1 MLLVKTDYKER
12 LIKSMTKPF
21 PGDSELIRFM
31 TIHLTELY
39 DEYSKAEQEDDGG
52 IMDYV
57 QGSIDSTHVYLSKSG
72 MQYQEYED
80 YLELANA
87 EWKVAR

>member
-1 MLLVKTDYKER
+1 LRKSKER
-12 LIKSMTKPF
+12 LIQSMTKPF

-31 TIHLTELY
+31 TIHLNELY
-39 DEYSKAEQEDDGG
+39 DSYTEAEQEGDNSL
-52 IMDYV
+52 MDYV

-87 EWKVAR
+87 EWRKV